1 MTQSSLARPAW
12 RAGLRFHSWVALI
25 YSAISLYL
33 LGRVLPNF
41 ASELPGAEV
50 ALADAWQNSWNLWW
64 TRYAL
69 EQGLNPYWT
78 PLIFYP
84 EGASLYL
91 HTLNIT
97 NAIISMPI
105 NWLAGPLAAY
115 NTAAFLGLLLS
126 GIAAYMLALYL
137 IKQRVIAAIVGGL
150 FAFSPFH
157 LAKVWDGHLSW
168 ITLYWV
174 VFYTLALF
182 ITLDSGKR
190 RAAIVA
196 GVLLALA
203 SLTSWYFAIFSA
215 VFTALV
221 LLVRLPELIRAG
233 AWRVHITNLVLMA
246 GVALLLLAPVLL
258 PTFRSYLYDDLPPPR
273 YAESEQMPGWDGETV
288 IYSAD
293 LLDIV
298 FPSFLNPWWGDWS
311 RGMHTEMRQVW
322 FWQISPG
329 IAVLLLAGI
338 GTVTHWK
345 RVWQIATLVL
355 LLFLLMLGPRLTVAG
370 IPTSIP
376 LPHELLRY
384 LPGMKLAHRPNHFA
398 IFMLPLLMVLA
409 GFGIQSLWNAK
420 RSYQILLIGLGLI
433 AVLEYA
439 APPFPTMAA
448 NIHPQIADLKDQSGA
463 ILDLPPDERTAAAM
477 NNQMV
482 HERPI
487 VGGYLARQFDRPHFV
502 EKLPWL
508 RQLWQ
513 FYPDEN
519 YQAEIIPNRADD
531 ALQALRFYGIE
542 TIVIRRNELQDF
554 QERDIQRTIATFLPQ
569 LSPSYSDDTL
579 SIYELSAVEPRS
591 LIYLGEGWRELE
603 REGERSW
610 RWMGDQAEIYA
621 INPAESADWVT
632 LRIRAESFGE
642 ARSLSIA
649 MDGYPLGSFTIQPA
663 PTELRLQLVLPA
675 GEHRITLE
683 SPSTLSPEGRQ
694 LSLSVSQIVLE
705 P

>member
-1 MTQSSLARPAW
+1 MVQNSPARPAW
-12 RAGLRFHSWVALI
+12 RVGLRFHSYVALI

-33 LGRVLPNF
+33 LARVLPKV

-137 IKQRVIAAIVGGL
+137 IKQRYIAAIVGGL
-150 FAFSPFH
+150 FTFSPFH

-174 VFYTLALF
+174 VFYALALF

-190 RAAIVA
+190 RPAIVA

-221 LLVRLPELIRAG
+221 LLVRLPELLRAG
-233 AWRVHITNLVLMA
+233 AWRRHASNLLLMA
-246 GVALLLLAPVLL
+246 GVTLLLLSPVLI
-258 PTFRSYLYDDLPPPR
+258 PTFRSYLYDELPPPR

-293 LLDIV
+293 LLDIL

-311 RGMHTEMRQVW
+311 RGLHTEMRQVW

-338 GTVTHWK
+338 GTVAHWK
-345 RVWQIATLVL
+345 RVWQIAALVL

-370 IPTSIP
+370 LPTSIP

-398 IFMLPLLMVLA
+398 IFMLPLLIVLA
-409 GFGIQSLWNAK
+409 GFGMQTLWNGK
-420 RSYQILLIGLGLI
+420 RFQRFLLIGLGLL
-433 AVLEYA
+433 ALLEYA

-448 NIHPQIADLKDQSGA
+448 NIHPQIASLKGQSGA

-487 VGGYLARQFDRPHFV
+487 VGGYLARQFDTPHFV
-502 EKLPWL
+502 ERLPWL

-513 FYPDEN
+513 FYPDQG
-519 YQAEIIPNRADD
+519 YQAEIIPARPDD

-542 TIVIRRNELQDF
+542 TIVLRRNELQDF
-554 QERDIQRTIATFLPQ
+554 QERDIERTIATFLPQ
-569 LSPSYSDDTL
+569 LEPSYSDQVLT
-579 SIYELSAVEPRS
+579 IYQLPPVEPRP
-591 LIYLGEGWRELE
+591 LAYLGDGWLELE
-603 REGERSW
+603 QDGERSW
-610 RWMGDQAEIYA
+610 RWMGEQAKLYLL
-621 INPAESADWVT
+621 NPADESTWVT
-632 LRIRAESFGE
+632 LTIRAESFGKPRPL
-642 ARSLSIA
+642 AIA
-649 MDGYPLGSFTIQPA
+649 LDNYQLGSFPIQPA
-663 PTELRLQLVLPA
+663 PTHVQLRLVLPP
-675 GEHRITLE
+675 GEHRITLQ